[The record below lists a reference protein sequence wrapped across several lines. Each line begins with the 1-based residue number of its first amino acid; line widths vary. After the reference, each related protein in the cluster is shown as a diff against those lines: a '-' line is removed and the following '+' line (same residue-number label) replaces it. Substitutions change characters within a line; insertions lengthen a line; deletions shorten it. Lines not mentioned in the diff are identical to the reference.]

1 MITQIR
7 FVGFKRLR
15 GATVHL
21 GPFQV
26 LVGDNGVGK
35 STVLEGLELLT
46 GLAGPL
52 WEELRAAG
60 LAPGRILHGRHAF
73 RRLASLPDAKAFHL
87 DLTLDGAPGATFGV
101 MAAQGDDVPSDD
113 AAGGPNRLF
122 LLFRDG
128 GPKVDPSVIDTGR
141 LNFSDIALQLY
152 RAREAGLGPTLRL
165 RLDPVAITAPSAAAA
180 GEPRML
186 ATGEGLPTVLNHLLA
201 QRDGTVEEIERAFG
215 LLVPGVRRI
224 RTVPASVTV
233 GDHVPVSVDGE
244 SYMHRRTREIGGHSL
259 EVAIDGLG
267 WVPGDQLSEGTRL
280 VLALLVAVHH
290 TKARLLL
297 LDDIEAGLH
306 PRAQAALVSMLK
318 QLVADRAS
326 TDRPLQV
333 VATSHSPFV
342 LDGLDA
348 PEVLV
353 VGATGPGT
361 SAVQSLASHRDW
373 GRLKGQLQ
381 PGEFWSF
388 VGEGWVGE
396 EVP

>member
-7 FVGFKRLR
+7 FEGFKRLR
-15 GATVHL
+15 DATVPL

-60 LAPGRILHGRHAF
+60 LAPGHILNGRHAF
-73 RRLASLPDAKAFHL
+73 RRLASLPDAQEL
-87 DLTLDGAPGATFGV
+87 RLTLGFLIDQSERTDFAFRANLVGQDTKLQARSGV
-101 MAAQGDDVPSDD
+101 YERKND
-113 AAGGPNRLF
+113 AGWL
-122 LLFRDG
+122 
-128 GPKVDPSVIDTGR
+128 
-141 LNFSDIALQLY
+141 DIAQTGY
-152 RAREAGLGPTLRL
+152 EPIIQRFAGLRRLGIGQTLRL
-165 RLDPVAITAPSAAAA
+165 RLDPVAITSPSAAAA

-186 ATGEGLPTVLNHLLA
+186 PTGEGLPTVLNHLLA

-244 SYMHRRTREIGGHSL
+244 SYVHRRTREIGGHSL